1 MTLSLSNAGGGT
13 RQTSCSWRQK
23 SVEKP
28 SLKMITEARQR
39 ERTGN
44 LQGLSLQPNIPG
56 AIGGGPM
63 RGQDCRAE
71 THSLWRSRRPSVQLD
86 AVSMLF
92 LFLKMLNGG
101 GPWQPYLNHC
111 GSQFPNML
119 HWPHALPL
127 QRLNSRCPQ
136 CDKDVV
142 GTKK

>member
-44 LQGLSLQPNIPG
+44 LQWLYNCNRIPG
-56 AIGGGPM
+56 AIVGGPM
-63 RGQDCRAE
+63 RGQDCHAE
-71 THSLWRSRRPSVQLD
+71 THSLWRSRRP
-86 AVSMLF
+86 VSLQDLLQRVF
-92 LFLKMLNGG
+92 VPEDVGWRR
-101 GPWQPYLNHC
+101 PWQPYLNHC
-111 GSQFPNML
+111 GSKFPNML
-119 HWPHALPL
+119 HWPHALPP

-142 GTKK
+142 GTKT